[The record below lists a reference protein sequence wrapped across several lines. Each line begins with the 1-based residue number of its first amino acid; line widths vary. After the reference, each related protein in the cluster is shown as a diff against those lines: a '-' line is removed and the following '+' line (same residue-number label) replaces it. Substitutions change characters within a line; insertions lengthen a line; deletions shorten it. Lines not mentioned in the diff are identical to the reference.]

1 MLAAHLFEERRPCP
15 GEAGVAIHA
24 VERKRPKLLPALHAA
39 LGGERLA
46 ALAGASGRN
55 SAAGATL
62 PLPEAV
68 AAALRALIALA
79 AEAPDEVGGASGH
92 LLRYRVQNG
101 EVPLFGYTY
110 PCRDQERSPLS
121 WSWP

>member
-1 MLAAHLFEERRPCP
+1 MLAAHLFEERQPCP
-15 GEAGVAIHA
+15 EEAGVASHA
-24 VERKRPKLLPALHAA
+24 VERKGPKLLPALRAA
-39 LGGERLA
+39 LGRERLT
-46 ALAGASGRN
+46 ALARAPGRY
-55 SAAGATL
+55 STPSATL
-62 PLPEAV
+62 PLPEAG
-68 AAALRALIALA
+68 AAALRALSALA

-92 LLRYRVQNG
+92 LLRYRVRNG